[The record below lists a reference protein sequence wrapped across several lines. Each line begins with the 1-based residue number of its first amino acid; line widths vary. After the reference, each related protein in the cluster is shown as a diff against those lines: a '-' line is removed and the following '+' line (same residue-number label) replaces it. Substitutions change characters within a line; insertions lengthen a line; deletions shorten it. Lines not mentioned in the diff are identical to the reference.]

1 MKDVRVEVNGKV
13 ALVAHC
19 LLNQNTKP
27 YLRARYPGIVDPV
40 LDVVRRRGYALFQ
53 LPCPE
58 VGFAGL
64 NRFSQVIE
72 QYDTAA
78 YRRHCRTLA
87 ATVADQIDRYPGHG
101 FRLVLLGIDG
111 SPSCGVDIT
120 GTNPDWKGYPGS
132 APIGAAYPIGEGS
145 GVFIQELK
153 AELKAR
159 EMEFPAAVG
168 VALDRHGIE
177 LEEVGPLLDKA
188 LEEIET
194 RSK

>member
-1 MKDVRVEVNGKV
+1 MKDVRVQVNGKV

-40 LDVVRRRGYALFQ
+40 LDVLRRRGYALFQ

-58 VGFAGL
+58 VAFAGL

-78 YRRHCRTLA
+78 YRHHCLTLA
-87 ATVADQIDRYPGHG
+87 SMVADQIDRYPRHG
-101 FRLVLLGIDG
+101 YKLVLLGIDG
-111 SPSCGVDIT
+111 SPSCGVDLT
-120 GTNPDWKGYPGS
+120 GTSPDWKGYPGS
-132 APIGAAYPIGEGS
+132 APIGDAYPIGEGR
-145 GVFIQELK
+145 GVFIQELSK
-153 AELKAR
+153 EMDAR
-159 EMEFPAAVG
+159 DIEFPGAVG

-177 LEEVGPLLDKA
+177 LEEVGPLLEKA
-188 LEEIET
+188 LAELDLD
-194 RSK
+194 